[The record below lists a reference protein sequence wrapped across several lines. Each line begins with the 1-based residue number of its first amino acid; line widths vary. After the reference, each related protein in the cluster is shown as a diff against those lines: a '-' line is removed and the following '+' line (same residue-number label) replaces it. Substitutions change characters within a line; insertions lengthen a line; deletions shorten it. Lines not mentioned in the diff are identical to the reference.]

1 MGAIDSTSGIA
12 ATSFE
17 RMRDRSRGTA
27 RYGVLAAAIA
37 LAFSAAPAAAKTIL
51 FIGNSFTYGDL
62 TPAVQNYKPS
72 TVTDLVGTNIGGVP
86 ALFEQMTTDRGLDYQ
101 VFLETQGGSGLDFH
115 YNNRLA
121 LINKPWDV
129 VSMHGQSNLDF
140 ANPGNPAL
148 LSQYTGL
155 LGQVFTA
162 QNPNVDIRLTATW
175 SRANLTYQP
184 ACNSANPPSPWCGAS
199 ILTMANDV
207 MKGYQ
212 AAMSAN
218 SSFVDGINPVGL
230 AWNNAILAGFADAN
244 PYDGITPGMVNLWA
258 SDSYHASAFGYYLH
272 ALVVFGEV
280 TGQDPTVLGWDTV
293 SRDLGFT
300 AAQSAA
306 MQGFASQ
313 AITQAI
319 PEPETYPLMAMGM
332 GVVGWMARRRRK
344 ADATV

>member
-1 MGAIDSTSGIA
+1 L
-12 ATSFE
+12 
-17 RMRDRSRGTA
+17 
-27 RYGVLAAAIA
+27 LAAAIA
-37 LAFSAAPAAAKTIL
+37 LAFAAAPAAAKTIL

-62 TPAVQNYKPS
+62 SPSVMNYKPS

-86 ALFEQMTTDRGLDYQ
+86 ALFEQMTTDRGLDYT

-162 QNPNVDIRLTATW
+162 QNPNVQIQLSATW

-184 ACNSANPPSPWCGAS
+184 ACNSANPPSPWCGGS

-230 AWNNAILAGFADAN
+230 AWNNAILAGFADPN

-258 SDSYHASAFGYYLH
+258 SDSYHASPFGYYLH

-280 TGQDPTVLGWDTV
+280 TGLDPRVLGWDTV
-293 SRDLGFT
+293 SHDLGFT
-300 AAQSAA
+300 AAQAAA
-306 MQGFASQ
+306 MQGFAAQ
-313 AITQAI
+313 AIAQAI
-319 PEPETYPLMAMGM
+319 PEPETWALMALGT
-332 GVVGWMARRRRK
+332 GFVGWVGRRRRR
-344 ADATV
+344 ADATA

>member
-1 MGAIDSTSGIA
+1 MSARDSRPDIA
-12 ATSFE
+12 ATGSATT
-17 RMRDRSRGTA
+17 RGRAHGTA

-37 LAFSAAPAAAKTIL
+37 LAFTAVPAAAKTIL

-72 TVTDLVGTNIGGVP
+72 TVTDLVGTGIGGVP
-86 ALFEQMTTDRGLDYQ
+86 ALFEQMTTDRGLDYT

-155 LGQVFTA
+155 LGQVFQA

-184 ACNSANPPSPWCGAS
+184 ACNSASPPSPWCGGS

-207 MKGYQ
+207 QKGYQ

-230 AWNNAILAGFADAN
+230 AWNNAILAGFADSN
-244 PYDGITPGMVNLWA
+244 PYDGITPGQVNLWA

-313 AITQAI
+313 AIMQAI
-319 PEPETYPLMAMGM
+319 PEPETYALMAMGM
-332 GVVGWMARRRRK
+332 SVVGWMARRRRK
-344 ADATV
+344 ADATA

>member
-1 MGAIDSTSGIA
+1 LNTSHSASPAPGRFRKA
-12 ATSFE
+12 A
-17 RMRDRSRGTA
+17 RG
-27 RYGVLAAAIA
+27 GLLAAAVA
-37 LAFSAAPAAAKTIL
+37 LAFQAAPAAATSIL

-62 TPAVQNYKPS
+62 APTVRNYKPY

-86 ALFEQMTTDRGLDYQ
+86 ALFEQMTTDRGLDYS
-101 VFLETQGGSGLDFH
+101 VYLETQGGSGLDFH

-140 ANPGNPAL
+140 SKPGDPTL

-155 LGQVFTA
+155 LGQAFTA

-184 ACNSANPPSPWCGAS
+184 ACNSANPPSPWCGGS

-212 AAMSAN
+212 VAAAN
-218 SSFVDGINPVGL
+218 NPTFVDGINPVGL
-230 AWNNAILAGFADAN
+230 AWNNAIIAGFADPN
-244 PYDGITPGMVNLWA
+244 PYDGITPGQVNLWA
-258 SDSYHASAFGYYLH
+258 SDSYHASPFGYYLH

-280 TGQDPTVLGWDTV
+280 TGQDPRVLGYDTV

-300 AAQSAA
+300 PEQSYA
-306 MQGFASQ
+306 MQGFASA
-313 AITQAI
+313 AIAQAI
-319 PEPETYPLMAMGM
+319 PEPETYALMAMGM
-332 GVVGWMARRRRK
+332 GLVGWMARRRQRATEK
-344 ADATV
+344 A